1 MSDMYKFA
9 AQNRLRFPSVRGD
22 LTVEQLFQLPLKAQ
36 NGADLDSVARAISNQ
51 LKSVSEE
58 SFVEDPTS
66 DPKKTAL
73 VMSLDVVKDVI
84 ATKQA
89 ENRAALARQ
98 NRTIERNKI
107 LDAISAKQDKALT
120 ESSLDDLKKKLAELD
135 G

>member
-1 MSDMYKFA
+1 VSDMYKFA